1 MKRLIPCI
9 FLYHEKAVKNFKDMT
24 VVSDN
29 PTELAKAYRD
39 NAADELIIFDMS
51 KSDEEHE
58 KALNMMKAI
67 CAAVDIPV
75 IGAGNV
81 KRMEDVKKILYAGCE
96 RAVLNY
102 DKEENIEITEE
113 VSGKFGKDRIYL
125 SFTKP
130 ETLSIHR
137 QLIDA
142 CISETI
148 WIEQAGKV
156 KETVQCLNDPT
167 IIVMENCSLE
177 NMSRILENPA
187 VDGIS
192 GNVINDNYKNLYAM
206 KSVFQEAGV
215 EVKLPD
221 EKLSWADLKLN
232 SDGHVPVVVQDYRT
246 DEVLMVAYMNEE
258 AFNHTVRTGKMTYY
272 SRSRQELWIKGETSG
287 HYQYVKSL
295 TADCDYDTI
304 LAKVSQVGAACHTGS
319 RSCFFNEIMAR
330 DLKETANPLK
340 VFEEVM
346 RVIEDR
352 KIHPREGSY
361 TNYLFDKGLDKIL
374 KKVGEEAAEIII
386 AAKNTNANELK
397 YEMADFLYHMMVL
410 MAEKGI
416 SWDDITTELSN
427 RE

>member
-9 FLYHEKAVKNFKDMT
+9 YLYKEKAVKNFKDMT
-24 VVSDN
+24 VVSEN
-29 PTELAKAYRD
+29 PVELAKTYSE
-39 NAADELIIFDMS
+39 NAADELIVFDMS
-51 KSDEEHE
+51 KGDAEHE
-58 KALNMMKAI
+58 KALDVMKEI
-67 CAAVDIPV
+67 CAAIEIPV

-81 KRMEDVKKILYAGCE
+81 ARMEDIKKILYTGCE

-113 VSGKFGKDRIYL
+113 VSKKFGKEKIYL

-130 ETLSIHR
+130 EILSVHR

-148 WIEQAGKV
+148 WIAQEGV
-156 KETVQCLNDPT
+156 KETIQCLNDPT
-167 IIVMENCSLE
+167 IIVLDSCSLE
-177 NMSRILENPA
+177 GMAWIFKNPA

-192 GNVINDNYKNLYAM
+192 GNAVNDNYKDLYSM
-206 KSVFQEAGV
+206 KSVFQENGM
-215 EVKLPD
+215 EVNVPKG
-221 EKLSWADLKLN
+221 KLSWTDFKRN
-232 SDGHVPVVVQDYRT
+232 SDGMVPVVAQDYKT
-246 DEVLMVAYMNEE
+246 GEVLMVAYMNEE
-258 AFNHTVRTGKMTYY
+258 AFEHTLKTGKMTYY
-272 SRSRQELWIKGETSG
+272 SRSRQELWIKGDTSG

-295 TADCDYDTI
+295 TADCDFDTI

-319 RSCFFNEIMAR
+319 RSCFFNEIMTQ
-330 DLKETANPLK
+330 DLKEAANPLK

-346 RVIEDR
+346 KVIEDR

-374 KKVGEEAAEIII
+374 KKLGEEATEIVI
-386 AAKNTNANELK
+386 AAKNPGKNEVK
-397 YEMADFLYHMMVL
+397 YEISDFLYHMMVL

-416 SWDDITTELSN
+416 SWEEITKELAN

>member
-9 FLYHEKAVKNFKDMT
+9 YLYKGKAVKNFKDMT
-24 VVSDN
+24 VVSEN
-29 PTELAKAYRD
+29 PVELAKAYNE

-51 KSDEEHE
+51 KGDEEHE
-58 KALNMMKAI
+58 KALDIIKAVCSAI
-67 CAAVDIPV
+67 TIPV

-81 KRMEDVKKILYAGCE
+81 SRLEDVKKILYTGCE
-96 RAVLNY
+96 KAVLNY

-113 VSGKFGKDRIYL
+113 VSRRFGKDKIYL

-130 ETLSIHR
+130 ETLSVHR

-142 CISETI
+142 YIAETI

-156 KETVQCLNDPT
+156 RETMQCLNDPT
-167 IIVMENCSLE
+167 IIVMESCSLE
-177 NMSRILENPA
+177 GMSKLFENPA

-192 GNVINDNYKNLYAM
+192 GNAINDNYKDLYSM
-206 KSVFQEAGV
+206 KSVFQDNGV

-221 EKLSWADLKLN
+221 GKLSWSNFKLN
-232 SDGHVPVVVQDYRT
+232 SDGHVTVVVQDYQT

-258 AFNHTVRTGKMTYY
+258 AFNHTIKTGKMTYF
-272 SRSRQELWIKGETSG
+272 SRSRQELWVKGETSG

-295 TADCDYDTI
+295 TADCDFDTI
-304 LAKVSQVGAACHTGS
+304 LAKVSQVGPACHTGS
-319 RSCFFNEIMAR
+319 HSCFFNEIMSQ
-330 DLKETANPLK
+330 DLKEASNPLK
-340 VFEEVM
+340 VFEAVM

-352 KIHPREGSY
+352 KVHPKEGSY
-361 TNYLFDKGLDKIL
+361 TNYLFDKGIDKIL

-386 AAKNTNANELK
+386 AAKNPNPNEVK
-397 YEMADFLYHMMVL
+397 YEIADFLYHMMVL
-410 MAEKGI
+410 MAEKNVT
-416 SWDDITTELSN
+416 WEDITTELAN

>member
-9 FLYHEKAVKNFKDMT
+9 YLYKEKAVKNFKDMT
-24 VVSDN
+24 VVSEN
-29 PTELAKAYRD
+29 PVELAKTYSE
-39 NAADELIIFDMS
+39 NAADELIVFDMS
-51 KSDEEHE
+51 KGDAEHE
-58 KALNMMKAI
+58 KALDVMKEI
-67 CAAVDIPV
+67 CAAIDIPV

-81 KRMEDVKKILYAGCE
+81 ARMEDVKKILYTGCE

-113 VSGKFGKDRIYL
+113 VSQRFGKDKIYL

-130 ETLSIHR
+130 ETLSVHR

-148 WIEQAGKV
+148 WIAQGGV
-156 KETVQCLNDPT
+156 KETIQCLNDPT
-167 IIVMENCSLE
+167 IIVLENCSLE
-177 NMSRILENPA
+177 GMAWIFQNPA

-192 GNVINDNYKNLYAM
+192 GNAVNDNYKDLYSM
-206 KSVFQEAGV
+206 KSVFQESGM
-215 EVKLPD
+215 EVRVPKG
-221 EKLSWADLKLN
+221 KMSWADFKLN
-232 SDGHVPVVVQDYRT
+232 SDGMVPVVAQDYKT
-246 DEVLMVAYMNEE
+246 GEVLMVAYMNEE
-258 AFNHTVRTGKMTYY
+258 AFEHTLRTGKMTYY
-272 SRSRQELWIKGETSG
+272 SRSRQELWIKGDTSG

-295 TADCDYDTI
+295 TVDCDFDTI

-319 RSCFFNEIMAR
+319 RSCFFNEIMTQ
-330 DLKETANPLK
+330 DLKEAANPLK

-346 RVIEDR
+346 KVIEDR

-374 KKVGEEAAEIII
+374 KKLGEEATEIVI
-386 AAKNTNANELK
+386 AAKNPNKNEVK
-397 YEMADFLYHMMVL
+397 YEISDFLYHMMVL

-416 SWDDITTELSN
+416 SWEEITKELAN

>member
-9 FLYHEKAVKNFKDMT
+9 YLYKEKAVKNFKDMT
-24 VVSDN
+24 VVSEK
-29 PTELAKAYRD
+29 PVELAKAYCD
-39 NAADELIIFDMS
+39 NAADELIVFDMS
-51 KSDEEHE
+51 KGDTEHE
-58 KALNMMKAI
+58 KALDVMKAI
-67 CAAVDIPV
+67 CTAIDIPV

-81 KRMEDVKKILYAGCE
+81 SRLEDVKKILYAGCE

-113 VSGKFGKDRIYL
+113 VSGRFGKEKIYL

-156 KETVQCLNDPT
+156 RETMQCLNDPT
-167 IIVMENCSLE
+167 IVVMESCSLE
-177 NMSRILENPA
+177 GMSKLFENPA
-187 VDGIS
+187 IDGIS
-192 GNVINDNYKNLYAM
+192 GNAINDNYKNLYSM
-206 KSVFQEAGV
+206 KSVFQDNGV
-215 EVKLPD
+215 KVKLPGG
-221 EKLSWADLKLN
+221 KLSWSDFKLN

-258 AFNHTVRTGKMTYY
+258 AFAHTLKTGKMTYF
-272 SRSRQELWIKGETSG
+272 SRSRQELWVKGETSG

-295 TADCDYDTI
+295 TADCDLDTI
-304 LAKVSQVGAACHTGS
+304 LAKVSQVGPACHTGS
-319 RSCFFNEIMAR
+319 HSCFFNEIMSR
-330 DLKETANPLK
+330 DLKEAANPLK

-352 KIHPREGSY
+352 KIHPKEGSY
-361 TNYLFDKGLDKIL
+361 TNYLFEKGLDKIL
-374 KKVGEEAAEIII
+374 KKVGEEATEIVI
-386 AAKNTNANELK
+386 AAKNPNSNEVK
-397 YEMADFLYHMMVL
+397 YEISDFLYHMMVL
-410 MAEKGI
+410 MVEKGV
-416 SWDDITTELSN
+416 SWEDITGELAN